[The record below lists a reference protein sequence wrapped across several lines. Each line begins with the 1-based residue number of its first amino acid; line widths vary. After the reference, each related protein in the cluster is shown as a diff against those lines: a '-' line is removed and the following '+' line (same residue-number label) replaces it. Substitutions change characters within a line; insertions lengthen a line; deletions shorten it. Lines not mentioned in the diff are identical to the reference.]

1 MATAKANTRTTRK
14 PEAGSKTTAATDDK
28 STGTDETVVTGEAG
42 PAGSGDT
49 GAGDTNTGTGTEGT
63 GEEGSE
69 SGDTSTGTDGDNAG
83 ADADNAG
90 ADGSE
95 STGSTD
101 TGAGDLPEGD
111 DSALEVLMTNN
122 SVSGHEILR
131 ADGSILAIDGHCKD
145 LSITTNKEELVAI
158 QSALAD
164 KPWVEIK
171 LKAE

>member
-1 MATAKANTRTTRK
+1 MATQKANARTTRK
-14 PEAGSKTTAATDDK
+14 TEASSKTTEITDDK
-28 STGTDETVVTGEAG
+28 STGTDETGEAG
-42 PAGSGDT
+42 AAGAGDT

-83 ADADNAG
+83 AEG
-90 ADGSE
+90 GE

-101 TGAGDLPEGD
+101 AGAGGLPEGD

>member
-1 MATAKANTRTTRK
+1 MATTKTNTRTTRK
-14 PEAGSKTTAATDDK
+14 PATSNKTTETTDDK

-42 PAGSGDT
+42 ATGAGDA
-49 GAGDTNTGTGTEGT
+49 GAGDTNTGTGTEGA

-83 ADADNAG
+83 AE
-90 ADGSE
+90 GSE
-95 STGSTD
+95 STGATD
-101 TGAGDLPEGD
+101 TGAGNVPEGD

-131 ADGSILAIDGHCKD
+131 ADGSILAINGHCKD
-145 LSITTNKEELVAI
+145 LSITTNKEELIAI

>member
-1 MATAKANTRTTRK
+1 MATTKTSTRTTRK
-14 PEAGSKTTAATDDK
+14 PATNNKTTETTDDK

-42 PAGSGDT
+42 SA
-49 GAGDTNTGTGTEGT
+49 GAGD
-63 GEEGSE
+63 
-69 SGDTSTGTDGDNAG
+69 A
-83 ADADNAG
+83 
-90 ADGSE
+90 
-95 STGSTD
+95 
-101 TGAGDLPEGD
+101 GAGDVPEGD

-131 ADGSILAIDGHCKD
+131 ADGSILAINGHCKD
-145 LSITTNKEELVAI
+145 LSITTNKEELIAI

>member
-14 PEAGSKTTAATDDK
+14 PEAGSKTTATTDDK

-83 ADADNAG
+83 AE
-90 ADGSE
+90 GSE
-95 STGSTD
+95 LTGSTD

>member
-83 ADADNAG
+83 AE
-90 ADGSE
+90 GSE
-95 STGSTD
+95 STGSAD